1 MADIN
6 EKDILLHQ
14 GEPAEAEPAIDAEQ
28 GKTDLSAA
36 EALEHEGGLNTAA
49 QSIPDT
55 LPVLPVRDVVIFNY
69 MILPLFI
76 GRDKSVQ
83 AVDAA
88 LKTGRHLL
96 VCAQKEESTEDPKPE
111 DLYEVGTVVQVMRM
125 LKMPDSRVK
134 ILVQGVS
141 RARVTGYR
149 QVEPFL
155 EARIETLPE
164 QIPVVDATVEALLR
178 SVREQSEKV
187 LTLRGLSSPDVLS
200 VLQGVDDPGRLA
212 DLIAANYFEVV
223 AAPDFEEGVLEKL
236 AARKNLRIFKLPALA
251 RLGELAGV
259 PFLDVKS
266 MADGGII
273 LQQSFVN
280 RIRSAA
286 DFIPAVATT
295 KDGLTVSARK
305 PTPQEADDLVFAWAV
320 EAGVTSNSVI
330 FAHNGATVAIGT
342 GEQDRVGCVELAIFK
357 AYTKYAD
364 TLAFTRHG
372 MTLYELKLKAKED
385 AEAAEQLAAIE
396 ADTQKAKGGLAGTVL
411 VSDGFFPFRDGV
423 DVCIAQGVTA
433 IAQPG
438 GSLRDYEVIGAVN
451 EASPQ
456 VAMVFTGQRSFKH

>member
-1 MADIN
+1 MTTDLKAMYKKVH
-6 EKDILLHQ
+6 KDAFPETMTILLGDEKLVYHKRVWTLDNEEKGLRYGENPDQPAALYELREGGITCGGLRWRGPGQ
-14 GEPAEAEPAIDAEQ
+14 GIVSAMTEAQMIQAGKHP
-28 GKTDLSAA
+28 GKTNLTDVDNGCNILQYLAERPAA
-36 EALEHEGGLNTAA
+36 VILKHNNPCGAAWSKESVGDALDKAFWCDRIAAFGGA
-49 QSIPDT
+49 
-55 LPVLPVRDVVIFNY
+55 VVVNR
-69 MILPLFI
+69 PL
-76 GRDKSVQ
+76 DMQ
-83 AVDAA
+83 A
-88 LKTGRHLL
+88 
-96 VCAQKEESTEDPKPE
+96 
-111 DLYEVGTVVQVMRM
+111 
-125 LKMPDSRVK
+125 
-134 ILVQGVS
+134 
-141 RARVTGYR
+141 
-149 QVEPFL
+149 
-155 EARIETLPE
+155 
-164 QIPVVDATVEALLR
+164 
-178 SVREQSEKV
+178 
-187 LTLRGLSSPDVLS
+187 
-200 VLQGVDDPGRLA
+200 A

-330 FAHNGATVAIGT
+330 FARNGATVAIGT
-342 GEQDRVGCVELAIFK
+342 GEQDRVGCVELAIHK

-364 TLAFTRHG
+364 TLAFREHN
-372 MTLYELKLKAKED
+372 LSFYELKQKAATDAVLKAALD
-385 AEAAEQLAAIE
+385 DIQARTQEAR
-396 ADTQKAKGGLAGTVL
+396 GGLPGTVL
-411 VSDGFFPFRDGV
+411 ISDGFFPFRDGV
-423 DVCIAQGVTA
+423 DAAMAQGVTA
-433 IAQPG
+433 IGQPG
-438 GSLRDYEVIGAVN
+438 GSMRDTEVIAACN